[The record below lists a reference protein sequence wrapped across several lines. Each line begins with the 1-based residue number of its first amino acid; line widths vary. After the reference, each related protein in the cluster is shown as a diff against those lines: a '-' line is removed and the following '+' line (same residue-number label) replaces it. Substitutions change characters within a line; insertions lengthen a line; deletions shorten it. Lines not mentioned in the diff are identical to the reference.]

1 MTSRWLQQT
10 LLTCLGLA
18 GVAAC
23 ARQEAARESDP
34 DTEPTIDSAA
44 VAAPTLPLDSLF
56 DHALQVYRRG
66 DYDSAHAL
74 LTGMRRRAE
83 SENALPAE
91 ARAST
96 WLAYTQWWL
105 GDHQGAKRTGDEA
118 LQFKLTHG
126 LRDQLYRS
134 YNQLGLFAR
143 RENRYSDASRLF
155 ERTIEFAEEFGN
167 DFGAAAALGN
177 LALVQTELGRF
188 EEARAGF
195 LAMRETM
202 AQLDSTFYLAN
213 SINGLGALEFK
224 VGNPQAAIPVLQE
237 ALALYE
243 TVGAPYGIQNT
254 LGQLGTAYTA
264 LGDPARAFAA
274 LDSALTLAVAHG
286 FQQDQAINLE
296 LMAEIYR
303 SAGDFQRALDLYDSA
318 KTINAELGLDFQT
331 GIDLRGEADIHVRL
345 GDLTRAREAAEEAI
359 RIHHRAGAPLE
370 ELFDELMLAE
380 VFDRLEQP
388 HDVREHLQ
396 AADNLADELNA
407 RIARVQVALS
417 RARIAD
423 RHRRSGEVLD
433 AIQRILPDL
442 ARGGYTAEWAAR
454 LLQSRALEREG
465 AIERA
470 AAAGRRALETVERV
484 RGNFG
489 SGLLRTAFVADK
501 GEVYAH
507 LVSVLLRLGEVDEAF
522 EVADGA
528 RGRVLLE
535 QLATRPTKSDSPGN
549 TFQLAQGETLLRE
562 IDVLVENIFLLE
574 QKPPSQR
581 AEDYSAELNGLYDG
595 LERARREYE
604 GLLIQTAETHPGA
617 ATLAGG
623 TRTDIDAVQA
633 SLGARQL
640 LVEYFV
646 PPEGNLV
653 VFAVSRDDVHVL
665 ESPINPENLA
675 SRVRLVRDLI
685 ARPDGAHDRTQR
697 VLAGLHEILIE
708 PVMQAGILSGADEL
722 IIVPH
727 RVLNYLPFAALRD
740 GTTDR
745 YLVEDFT
752 VRVLPS
758 AAALAVLHE
767 RSGNGGPDAAAAVFA
782 PFPDRL
788 PGTRRETRAVKAG
801 NRRTRRHLGSRAT
814 EQALR
819 SALEGSGL
827 VHVATHGIMNV
838 RNPMFSRL
846 ELARNGADDPK
857 NDGRLEV
864 HELLDLSIG
873 APLVFLSG
881 CETGVGGA
889 YSTAFAPGED
899 YATLAQAFLYA
910 GATNVIATLWPVEDN
925 GAAAFA
931 DEFYQALG
939 RSSPA
944 AALAAAQRAMLSHE
958 RYSAPYHW
966 APYQLAGNDD
976 AAGVPHRSS
985 GSSVQ

>member
-1 MTSRWLQQT
+1 MN
-10 LLTCLGLA
+10 
-18 GVAAC
+18 
-23 ARQEAARESDP
+23 DP
-34 DTEPTIDSAA
+34 
-44 VAAPTLPLDSLF
+44 
-56 DHALQVYRRG
+56 QR
-66 DYDSAHAL
+66 
-74 LTGMRRRAE
+74 
-83 SENALPAE
+83 
-91 ARAST
+91 
-96 WLAYTQWWL
+96 
-105 GDHQGAKRTGDEA
+105 AKRTGNEA
-118 LQFKLTHG
+118 LDIKLAHG

-134 YNQLGLFAR
+134 YNQLGLFAQ

-155 ERTIEFAEEFGN
+155 ERTIEFAEEVGN

-195 LAMRETM
+195 VAMRETM
-202 AQLDSTFYLAN
+202 AQLDSTYYKAN
-213 SINGLGALEFK
+213 SINNLGMLEIRL
-224 VGNPQAAIPVLQE
+224 GNPQAAIPVLQE

-243 TVGAPYGIQNT
+243 AAGAPFEIQNA

-264 LGDPARAFAA
+264 LGDPARAFSA
-274 LDSALTLAVAHG
+274 LDSAFTLAEAYG
-286 FQQDQAINLE
+286 FQEDQAINLE

-345 GDLTRAREAAEEAI
+345 GDLVRAREAAEEALQ
-359 RIHHRAGAPLE
+359 IHRRAGAPLE
-370 ELFDELMLAE
+370 ALFDELMLAE
-380 VFDRLEQP
+380 VLDRLDQP
-388 HDVREHLQ
+388 ADVRVHLE
-396 AADNLADELNA
+396 AADKLADELNA
-407 RIARVQVALS
+407 RIARIQVALS

-423 RHRRSGEVLD
+423 RHRRSGEVLEVIHR
-433 AIQRILPDL
+433 IQPDL
-442 ARGGYTAEWAAR
+442 ARAGYSAEWTAR
-454 LLQSRALEREG
+454 LLESRALEREG
-465 AIERA
+465 AIEQA
-470 AAAGRRALETVERV
+470 AVAGRRSLKTVERV

-489 SGLLRTAFVADK
+489 SGLLRTAFVANR

-507 LVSVLLRLGEVDEAF
+507 LVSVLLRLGEVAEAF

-535 QLATRPTKSDSPGN
+535 QLATRPAKFDSPAN
-549 TFQLAQGETLLRE
+549 TSQLSEGETLLRG

-574 QKPPSQR
+574 QKPPSER
-581 AEDYSAELNGLYDG
+581 AEDYSAELNGLYDE

-604 GLLIQTAETHPGA
+604 GLLIQTAETDPGA
-617 ATLAGG
+617 AAFARG
-623 TRTDIDAVQA
+623 TRTDVDAVQA
-633 SLGARQL
+633 SLGPGQL

-646 PPEGNLV
+646 PSEGNLV
-653 VFAVSRDDVHVL
+653 VFAVSRDGVHVL

-697 VLAGLHEILIE
+697 VLAGLHEALIA
-708 PVMQAGILSGADEL
+708 PVIHAGILGEADEL

-727 RVLNYLPFAALRD
+727 QVLNYLPFAALRD

-745 YLVEDFT
+745 YLVQDFT

-758 AAALAVLHE
+758 AAALPVLHE
-767 RSGNGGPDAAAAVFA
+767 RSGDGGPDAAATVFA

-788 PGTRRETRAVKAG
+788 PGTRRETRAVTAG
-801 NRRTRRHLGSRAT
+801 DRRTRRHLGSRAT

-819 SALEGSGL
+819 DALEGSGL

-857 NDGRLEV
+857 DDGRLEV
-864 HELLDLSIG
+864 HELLDLSIR
-873 APLVFLSG
+873 APVVFLSG

-910 GATNVIATLWPVEDN
+910 GAANVIATLWPVEDN

-939 RSSPA
+939 RGSPA
-944 AALAAAQRAMLSHE
+944 AALAEAQRAMLSQK

-966 APYQLAGNDD
+966 APYQLAGDD
-976 AAGVPHRSS
+976 EAPGIPHRS
-985 GSSVQ
+985 GRASV